1 MMKEKRRN
9 RVFQVLVLA
18 FSAIWIMPLLFSI
31 TNSFKSYNDI
41 IQDFFALPKTV
52 SFGIY
57 KETWELLEMGEKFLN
72 TLLYTGSTTLI
83 CAVLAPMAAYKLG
96 RRKTKTT
103 AFLTVLL
110 VLPIMVPFTTYC
122 VPLSML
128 MGKVGL
134 TNTKIG
140 YIIASVG
147 LNLPFCIHVIRSFV
161 DTIPLEIE
169 ESAVIDGANPLQLFF
184 QIVYPLLLPAISTVS
199 IITAVGTW
207 CDMIVCKILAGSS
220 ESLLNIQTKLFSRF
234 STSQSDWTHA
244 FPAIVISCLPT
255 IVFFL
260 VMQKKVVAGV
270 SAGAIKG

>member
-57 KETWELLEMGEKFLN
+57 KETWELLEMGEKSLN

-169 ESAVIDGANPLQLFF
+169 ESAVVDGANPLQLFF

-260 VMQKKVVAGV
+260 IMQKKVVAGV